1 MCLRSS
7 WCVRVCACVY
17 MYIRCVRVAVS
28 VCVLH
33 VVRMMKKA
41 RLSPFQESYLLFGV
55 HK

>member
-1 MCLRSS
+1 MC
-7 WCVRVCACVY
+7 V
-17 MYIRCVRVAVS
+17 RCVRVAVS

-41 RLSPFQESYLLFGV
+41 LSYRLSPFQENCLLFGV